1 MKKVLYRHLFSKV
14 LGFSLLLF
22 TTSFYAQEEAADA
35 AAEVTTEQAGADTA
49 GGDPA
54 KGKQLFNQNCA
65 ACHALDRKMTGPA
78 LANVEQRLADDE
90 GLDKEWLY
98 TWIKNSPGM
107 IASGDAYANKIYAEY
122 NQAAMTPFPTLSD
135 QDIDDILAYTAA
147 PPPAPAQAAAPTGG
161 TDGAQSSSGGISN
174 EIILGA
180 LALVFGLLVI
190 MLILVNKTLR
200 RIAEANGVVLE
211 KEKAEKRLPLWKAFA
226 QNQFLVLVSVIFLL
240 LASAYFAYGWMMQV
254 GVDQGYAPVQP
265 IHFSHKIHAGDNK
278 IECKYCHSSARVS
291 KTSGI
296 PSLNVCMNCH
306 KSIYEYTGNP
316 EGPSAEDIAAGHT
329 NEFYTAEIKK
339 LYKAV
344 GWDEENQQYTGESQP
359 VEWVRIHNLPD
370 FAYFNHS
377 QHVSVA
383 GIECQTCH
391 GPIEEM
397 EVVEQFAPL
406 TMGWCVNCHRETN
419 VKVAGNEYYANIH
432 EELSKKY
439 GVEELTVAMMG
450 GIECGKC
457 HY

>member
-1 MKKVLYRHLFSKV
+1 MKKVLYRHLFSKI
-14 LGFSLLLF
+14 LGLSLLF
-22 TTSFYAQEEAADA
+22 FSISFYAQEEAAADA
-35 AAEVTTEQAGADTA
+35 G

-65 ACHALDRKMTGPA
+65 ACHSLDRKMTGPA
-78 LANVEQRLADDE
+78 LANVESRLSEDQ

-98 TWIKNSPGM
+98 SWIKNSPGM
-107 IASGDAYANKIYAEY
+107 ISSGDSYANAIYAEY
-122 NQAAMTPFPTLSD
+122 NQAAMTPFPTLSN

-147 PPPAPAQAAAPTGG
+147 PPAKPVAAAAGG
-161 TDGAQSSSGGISN
+161 DVTLTPAQSSGISN
-174 EIILGA
+174 EVILGA

-190 MLILVNKTLR
+190 MLVLVNKTLR

-211 KEKAEKRLPLWKAFA
+211 NEKAEKRLPIWKAFA
-226 QNQFLVLVSVIFLL
+226 QNQFLVLVSAIFLL

-278 IECKYCHSSARVS
+278 IDCKYCHSSARVS

-306 KSIYEYTGNP
+306 KSIYEYAGNP
-316 EGPSAEDIAAGHT
+316 EGPSAEDLAAGHT

-344 GWDEENQQYTGESQP
+344 GWDEENQKYTGETKP
-359 VEWVRIHNLPD
+359 VQWVRIHNLPD

-383 GIECQTCH
+383 GIACQTCH

-419 VKVAGNEYYANIH
+419 VKMEGNAYYEAIH

-439 GVEELTVAMMG
+439 GVEQLTAAMMG

>member
-14 LGFSLLLF
+14 LGLSLLLSPI
-22 TTSFYAQEEAADA
+22 SFYAQEEVAAP
-35 AAEVTTEQAGADTA
+35 AAEVVAAEDA
-49 GGDPA
+49 GGDPV

-78 LANVEQRLADDE
+78 LANVETRLSEDE
-90 GLDKEWLY
+90 GLDKEWIHA
-98 TWIKNSPGM
+98 WIKNSPGV
-107 IASGDAYANKIYAEY
+107 IASGDAYGNKIYAEY

-147 PPPAPAQAAAPTGG
+147 PPTTKVSTPPPSDPLSPVQK
-161 TDGAQSSSGGISN
+161 GISN
-174 EIILGA
+174 ELILGA
-180 LALVFGLLVI
+180 LALVFGLLVV
-190 MLILVNKTLR
+190 MLVLVNKTLR
-200 RIAEANGVVLE
+200 RIAEANGIVLE
-211 KEKAEKRLPLWKAFA
+211 KERQKRLPLWKAFV
-226 QNQFLVLVSVIFLL
+226 QNQFLVLVSAIFLL

-306 KSIYEYTGNP
+306 KSINQYVGNP
-316 EGPSAEDIAAGHT
+316 DGPSPEDLAAGHT
-329 NEFYTAEIKK
+329 NEFYTGEIKK

-344 GWDEENQQYTGESQP
+344 GWDEENQKYTGEGRP

-391 GPIEEM
+391 GPVEEM
-397 EVVEQFAPL
+397 EVVEQFSPL
-406 TMGWCVNCHRETN
+406 TMGWCINCHRETN
-419 VKVAGNEYYANIH
+419 VKVAGNAYYEAIH

-439 GVEELTVAMMG
+439 GVENLTAAMMG